1 MCRYLLYLTWDGGV
15 RYPSPIFLLPMGLLG
30 RDTLSVL
37 SLSSLRQSQVSIP
50 AADQS
55 QLTWT
60 AARRPSRTAW
70 RRRSPRTTSCV
81 PRRGRRAAAGAA
93 VWRARA
99 RGSGTW
105 PCRGPRAAA
114 RPRRGAWAAASAGRP
129 QPRSWGASV
138 TSHQQRPNMSSV
150 SAATF
155 IGLETKDVLGLSQFP
170 PTAVVSYS
178 DSVTCLSW
186 CAEAGTRKINN
197 YQ

>member
-1 MCRYLLYLTWDGGV
+1 
-15 RYPSPIFLLPMGLLG
+15 MGLLG

-37 SLSSLRQSQVSIP
+37 SVSSLRQSEVSIP

-93 VWRARA
+93 VWRAPA

-105 PCRGPRAAA
+105 RCRGPRAAA
-114 RPRRGAWAAASAGRP
+114 RPRLGAWAGGSAGRP
-129 QPRSWGASV
+129 QPRSWGGPSPA
-138 TSHQQRPNMSSV
+138 TGHQQTSV
-150 SAATF
+150 QC
-155 IGLETKDVLGLSQFP
+155 LSRDKRCVGTFP

-178 DSVTCLSW
+178 VTCPFR
-186 CAEAGTRKINN
+186 CAEADTRKIYD

>member
-1 MCRYLLYLTWDGGV
+1 M

-37 SLSSLRQSQVSIP
+37 SLSSLHQSAVSIP
-50 AADQS
+50 ALDQS

-99 RGSGTW
+99 TGSGTW

-138 TSHQQRPNMSSV
+138 TSHQQTPNMSSV
-150 SAATF
+150 TGSDF
-155 IGLETKDVLGLSQFP
+155 YWIGDKRCVGSIP
-170 PTAVVSYS
+170 VSSHGSGVIFRFS
-178 DSVTCLSW
+178 DMSIPVC
-186 CAEAGTRKINN
+186 
-197 YQ
+197 

>member
-1 MCRYLLYLTWDGGV
+1 M
-15 RYPSPIFLLPMGLLG
+15 SISNLG
-30 RDTLSVL
+30 WRGEV
-37 SLSSLRQSQVSIP
+37 SQPDLP
-50 AADQS
+50 AAHGTAGQGHAVRVVTVQPEPITSKYHNCGVDQS

-99 RGSGTW
+99 TGSGTW

-150 SAATF
+150 SAVTF

-178 DSVTCLSW
+178 DSVTCLSR
-186 CAEAGTRKINN
+186 CAEAHTRKKND

>member
-1 MCRYLLYLTWDGGV
+1 M

-37 SLSSLRQSQVSIP
+37 SLSSLHQSEVSIP

-99 RGSGTW
+99 TGSGTW

-138 TSHQQRPNMSSV
+138 TSHQQRPNMPSI
-150 SAATF
+150 SAVTF

-178 DSVTCLSW
+178 DSVTCLSR
-186 CAEAGTRKINN
+186 CAEADTRKINN